1 MKRSAEGVG
10 TERLMPLTLRTRV
23 ELPYRGACLLLAV
36 GVAACGAIAPPLDWD
51 TIDQQIADSFPDVP
65 NITTT
70 DLASALSGADRPVVL
85 LDARAPDEYAV
96 SHLRGA
102 RLVASADEAA
112 EIVRAAPSDALV
124 VVYCSVGMRSSAMVD
139 QLRAQGVPG
148 ALNLEGSIFA
158 WANEGRPV
166 YRGSTAV
173 SEVHPYSDR
182 LLGLLDEK
190 LWPVR

>member
-1 MKRSAEGVG
+1 MMPPAQPLRVTVPRRS
-10 TERLMPLTLRTRV
+10 
-23 ELPYRGACLLLAV
+23 ACLLLAF
-36 GVAACGAIAPPLDWD
+36 GVAACGAIAPPLDWE
-51 TIDQQIADSFPDVP
+51 TVDQQIADSFPDVP

-70 DLASALSGADRPVVL
+70 DLASTLSDPDRPVLL

-112 EIVRAAPSDALV
+112 EVVRAAPADALV
-124 VVYCSVGMRSSAMVD
+124 VVYCSVGMRSAAMVD

-166 YRGSTAV
+166 YRGGTAV

-182 LLGLLDEK
+182 LLGLLDER
-190 LWPVR
+190 LWPER

>member
-1 MKRSAEGVG
+1 MMPPAPPLRVTVPRRSV
-10 TERLMPLTLRTRV
+10 
-23 ELPYRGACLLLAV
+23 CLLLAC
-36 GVAACGAIAPPLDWD
+36 GVAACGAIAPPLDWE
-51 TIDQQIADSFPDVP
+51 TVDQQIADSFPDVP

-70 DLASALSGADRPVVL
+70 DLASTLSDPDRPVLL

-112 EIVRAAPSDALV
+112 EVVRAAPADALV
-124 VVYCSVGMRSSAMVD
+124 VVYCSVGMRSAAMVD
-139 QLRAQGVPG
+139 QLRAQGVLG

-182 LLGLLDEK
+182 LLGLLDER
-190 LWPVR
+190 LWPER